1 MRVYHRGRFA
11 MENGLMKYVDGEER
25 VIEGLD
31 SDRWSV
37 YEAYYELEQLGYVD
51 GNAIS
56 MCEIAEEHNVVE
68 LYVVHE
74 VQEPEEIPES
84 GYIDVG
90 SNENGGNNE
99 GSGGEV
105 RLGEEGGT
113 GRDVDCGTQANIN
126 DANDEEIGQGEQDG
140 EDTVPAAANM
150 GVDGTSSDEDSDDGE
165 YVPSSDVD
173 SVEDI
178 HFTDSEEEFD
188 DNSGFEDLGDNN
200 EMPRD
205 PKGNGVAHENLSDV
219 DREDSDEMEADHEI
233 GGYDE
238 EDGDVA
244 EGVERRRFPV
254 FKFQKDMLNYRWQ
267 LGTLF
272 APRDDFK
279 DAVATYAVQA
289 ARGVKFDKC
298 DLRRVR
304 AKCIAG
310 CPFRMYAV
318 KLREEDTWQLR
329 SMNLRHTCTQVKR
342 VSIITPNGSVNNLRR
357 KLRRTQS

>member
-1 MRVYHRGRFA
+1 MALFNMRVYHRGRFA
-11 MENGLMKYVDGEER
+11 MENGLMKYLDGEETI
-25 VIEGLD
+25 IEGLD

-37 YEAYYELEQLGYVD
+37 YEAYYELEQLVMWMEVFQAYD
-51 GNAIS
+51 AIG
-56 MCEIAEEHNVVE
+56 MCGIAEEHNVVE

-74 VQEPEEIPES
+74 VQEPKEFPES

-90 SNENGGNNE
+90 SNENGNNKGNE
-99 GSGGEV
+99 GEV

-113 GRDVDCGTQANIN
+113 ERDVDCGIEADIN
-126 DANDEEIGQGEQDG
+126 DENDEEIGQGEQDG
-140 EDTVPAAANM
+140 EDTVLDAANM

-178 HFTDSEEEFD
+178 HFTNSEEEFD
-188 DNSGFEDLGDNN
+188 DDSGFEDLGDNN
-200 EMPRD
+200 EMPCD
-205 PKGNGVAHENLSDV
+205 PKGNSVAHENLSDV
-219 DREDSDEMEADHEI
+219 DRENSDEMEADHEI

-272 APRDDFK
+272 ASRDEFK

-289 ARGVKFDKC
+289 ARGVK
-298 DLRRVR
+298 
-304 AKCIAG
+304 
-310 CPFRMYAV
+310 
-318 KLREEDTWQLR
+318 
-329 SMNLRHTCTQVKR
+329 
-342 VSIITPNGSVNNLRR
+342 
-357 KLRRTQS
+357 